1 MPENPLT
8 KKFFSTRVGRN
19 VLNTVPKVSVVMPA
33 YNCADHIVE
42 AIDSVLAQKFR
53 EYEII
58 VINDGSPD
66 TPSLERAIRTRLDEI
81 VYIRQRNEGAAVARN
96 MGIDHARG
104 ELIAFLDSDDVWEED
119 FLTSQYIFLERNNY
133 DMVYCDALLYG
144 MRSAY
149 RTTFM
154 ETAPSE
160 GEANFESILGL
171 RCNVITSGTL
181 ARRSSLLRAGMFEK
195 ERVQAED
202 FHLWLRMAKTGAKI
216 GYQRK
221 VLLKYRVHE
230 DGLSGDAVN
239 RVERSINAFE
249 RVRDTIDLMPEQGAS
264 VERTIAG
271 LKADLAVQQ
280 GKSLLV
286 EGDYQAAAR
295 AFRTANRHRWSPKL
309 AAVSILTRLVP
320 GLVLK
325 AYQNQR
331 PSGV

>member
-1 MPENPLT
+1 MSEDHRTNRL
-8 KKFFSTRVGRN
+8 FSKRVGRN
-19 VLNTVPKVSVVMPA
+19 VLSTVPKISVVMPA
-33 YNCADHIVE
+33 YNSANHIVE
-42 AIDSVLAQKFR
+42 AIDSVLSQKFR
-53 EYEII
+53 EFEII

-81 VYIRQRNEGAAVARN
+81 VYIRQRNAGAAIARN
-96 MGIDHARG
+96 MGIEHARG

-119 FLTSQYIFLERNNY
+119 FLTSQYVFLGRNKY
-133 DMVYCDALLYG
+133 DMVYCDAQLYG

-149 RTTFM
+149 RRTFM

-171 RCNVITSGTL
+171 RCNVITSGTV
-181 ARRSSLLRAGMFEK
+181 ARRSAILDAGMFEN

-202 FHLWLRMAKTGAKI
+202 FHLWLRMAKTGARI

-230 DGLSGDAVN
+230 AGLSGDAVN

-249 RVRDTIDLMPEQGAS
+249 RVRDTIDLTPEQSSS
-264 VERTIAG
+264 VEHTLAG

-280 GKSLLV
+280 GKTFLV
-286 EGDYQAAAR
+286 DGDFREAAR
-295 AFRTANRHRWSPKL
+295 AFRTANQHRWSLKL
-309 AAVSILTRLVP
+309 AAVSILARFAP
-320 GLVLK
+320 GLVLR
-325 AYQNQR
+325 AYQNHR
-331 PSGV
+331 PSRI